1 VTELDLVCGE
11 GRRVPGWQWL
21 AWDTAERD
29 AVRAEL
35 RVNLAARVDAAGRVA
50 AGPVAEFTRV
60 DERSGVVTLV
70 AEVRVR

>member
-11 GRRVPGWQWL
+11 GWRVPGWQWL

-35 RVNLAARVDAAGRVA
+35 RVNLAARVD
-50 AGPVAEFTRV
+50 
-60 DERSGVVTLV
+60 ERSGVVTLV
-70 AEVRVR
+70 AEVRVG